1 MNNKTR
7 TTIHSEIARLNI
19 LKEGRAS
26 QSDKPTRQTLHSWYR
41 DIGIIVVT
49 VLGTLTITE
58 AFETVKE
65 YRALAARTTELEQ
78 ENARLAQIV
87 NRPGIDLYAP
97 LGDLDQVSPQ
107 YRPANSAWD
116 DYHEINQKNLKG
128 I

>member
-7 TTIHSEIARLNI
+7 TTIHSEIARLNT
-19 LKEGRAS
+19 LKEGRAR
-26 QSDKPTRQTLHSWYR
+26 QSDKPPRQTSHPWYR

-49 VLGTLTITE
+49 VLGTLTIME

-65 YRALAARTTELEQ
+65 LAARTTELEQ

-107 YRPANSAWD
+107 YRPASKRWDGYREVIQPNS
-116 DYHEINQKNLKG
+116 QG